1 MTAILPAANEQTER
15 VVAGI
20 LIALSGNI
28 MFATS
33 DAIVKLLTARYSVF
47 QIIVSQALFALVPLT
62 VMVLRS
68 DNFRN
73 LRVHHPRLVLA
84 RAVLAGTAT
93 VFGFYSF
100 SQLPLAESYSIAF
113 CTPLFVTLLSIPI
126 LGEKVGLHRWG
137 AVLVGFIGILVMV
150 RPGFATLHAGHAAAL
165 IGAGLGAFTVLVM
178 RRIAREEAH
187 AVMVLAVVAGLIA
200 VSLPGMILTFRMP
213 TLPDMA
219 LFACTGLLMGSAQ
232 FFVAKSLSLAPA
244 SVIAPMQYSM
254 ILWAILYGALL
265 FGTVVDP
272 IMILGAAIVIASG
285 LYIMHR
291 ERRRARQGR
300 LN

>member
-1 MTAILPAANEQTER
+1 MTAVLPASSEQTER

-47 QIIVSQALFALVPLT
+47 QIIVSQALFAMIPLT
-62 VMVLRS
+62 VMILR
-68 DNFRN
+68 NGGFRS
-73 LRVHHPRLVLA
+73 LTIRHPRLVLL
-84 RAVLAGTAT
+84 RAILAGTAT
-93 VFGFYSF
+93 IFGFYSF

-126 LGEKVGLHRWG
+126 LGERVGLHRWG
-137 AVLVGFIGILVMV
+137 AVLIGFVGIVIMV

-178 RRIAREEAH
+178 RRIAREEMH
-187 AVMVLAVVAGLIA
+187 SVMVLAVVAGLI
-200 VSLPGMILTFRMP
+200 VVNLPGAMLTFRPP

-232 FFVAKSLSLAPA
+232 FFVARSLSLAPA
-244 SVIAPMQYSM
+244 AVIAPMQYSM

-272 IMILGAAIVIASG
+272 VTIVGAAIVIASG
-285 LYIMHR
+285 LYTMHR
-291 ERRRARQGR
+291 ERRRARGG
-300 LN
+300 

>member
-1 MTAILPAANEQTER
+1 MTAVLPVSNDQTER

-47 QIIVSQALFALVPLT
+47 QIIVSQALFALIPLT
-62 VMVLRS
+62 VIILRKGG
-68 DNFRN
+68 FRS
-73 LRVHHPRLVLA
+73 LRVRHPRLVVL
-84 RAVLAGTAT
+84 RGVLAGTAT

-137 AVLVGFIGILVMV
+137 AVLAGFVGILVMV
-150 RPGFATLHAGHAAAL
+150 RPGFATLHVGHAAAL
-165 IGAGLGAFTVLVM
+165 IGAGLGAFTVLVL
-178 RRIAREEAH
+178 RRIAREEMR
-187 AVMVLAVVAGLIA
+187 AVMVLAVVTGLIV
-200 VSLPGMILTFRMP
+200 VSLPGMFLTFRMP

-232 FFVAKSLSLAPA
+232 FFIAKSLSLAPA

-254 ILWAILYGALL
+254 ILWAIIYGALL
-265 FGTVVDP
+265 FGTRVDP
-272 IMILGAAIVIASG
+272 IMVVGATIVIASG

-291 ERRRARQGR
+291 ERRRGHRR
-300 LN
+300 R

>member
-84 RAVLAGTAT
+84 RAALAGTAT

-178 RRIAREEAH
+178 RRIARH
-187 AVMVLAVVAGLIA
+187 A
-200 VSLPGMILTFRMP
+200 SRTPPR
-213 TLPDMA
+213 
-219 LFACTGLLMGSAQ
+219 
-232 FFVAKSLSLAPA
+232 
-244 SVIAPMQYSM
+244 
-254 ILWAILYGALL
+254 
-265 FGTVVDP
+265 
-272 IMILGAAIVIASG
+272 ASG
-285 LYIMHR
+285 PAKLVR
-291 ERRRARQGR
+291 G
-300 LN
+300 

>member
-1 MTAILPAANEQTER
+1 MTAVLPASSEQTER

-47 QIIVSQALFALVPLT
+47 QIIVSQALFAMIPLT
-62 VMVLRS
+62 VMILRNGGLRS
-68 DNFRN
+68 LTIR
-73 LRVHHPRLVLA
+73 HPRLVLL
-84 RAVLAGTAT
+84 RAILAGTAT
-93 VFGFYSF
+93 IFGFYSF

-126 LGEKVGLHRWG
+126 LGERVGLHRWG
-137 AVLVGFIGILVMV
+137 AVLIGFVGIIIMV

-178 RRIAREEAH
+178 RRIAREEMH
-187 AVMVLAVVAGLIA
+187 SVMVLAVVAGLI
-200 VSLPGMILTFRMP
+200 VVNLPGALLTFRPP

-232 FFVAKSLSLAPA
+232 FFVARSLSLAPA

-272 IMILGAAIVIASG
+272 VTILGAAIVIASG
-285 LYIMHR
+285 LYTMHR
-291 ERRRARQGR
+291 ERRRARGG
-300 LN
+300 

>member
-1 MTAILPAANEQTER
+1 MTAILPATNEQAER

-47 QIIVSQALFALVPLT
+47 QIIVSQAVFALIPLT
-62 VMVLRS
+62 VMVLRKGS
-68 DNFRN
+68 FLR

-137 AVLVGFIGILVMV
+137 AVLVGFVGIIVMV
-150 RPGFATLHAGHAAAL
+150 RPGFETLHAGHAAAL
-165 IGAGLGAFTVLVM
+165 VGACLGAFTVLVM

-187 AVMVLAVVAGLIA
+187 AVMVLAVVAGLIV

-265 FGTVVDP
+265 FGTAVAPV
-272 IMILGAAIVIASG
+272 MILGAAIVIASG

-291 ERRRARQGR
+291 ERRRARQSR
-300 LN
+300 LS